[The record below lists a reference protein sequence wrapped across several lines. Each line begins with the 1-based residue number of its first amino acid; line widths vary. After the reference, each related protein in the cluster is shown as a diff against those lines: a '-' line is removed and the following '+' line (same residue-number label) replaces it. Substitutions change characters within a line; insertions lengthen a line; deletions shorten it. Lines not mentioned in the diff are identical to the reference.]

1 MVHPKRPVSPALRHL
16 PSHAPSRQAALVEM
30 LSGAIVEDALPA
42 DLPLPSCRA
51 LAAAHGISKNTVQAA
66 YDKLV
71 ELGLVT
77 VRHKSGY
84 FIAVTGRDGRRPGA
98 VRATVSP
105 LTLPEPRPSLLP
117 RVKHPVAWQDCA
129 FPFVYNQIDPK
140 LFPIAA
146 WRECARLA
154 LGRRDLATL
163 TADDEAGDNPQ
174 LVSQLR
180 KRLLAH
186 RGIASSEDEVMIT
199 LGTQNAL
206 SLAGLLLREVPGCV
220 AVEDP
225 GYPDARNAFTLT
237 GNHIRPVPV
246 DEEGLRVDLIPNHCK
261 LVYVTPSH
269 QFPTSV
275 TLSLARRQAL
285 LEQAERRGFLILED
299 DYEADLEPDATLPTL
314 RSMDRQ
320 GLVIYASSL
329 SKTLSPGIRLGFV
342 VAPPTI
348 IQELRALRHALLRH
362 APAPEQATAALFIG
376 LGYYDA
382 HLRRL
387 TKDRNRRRDAMLKGI
402 ATHLPMFRTHG
413 SRSGSSFWLT
423 GPKTSTARIW
433 QKGFWRRGCSLIRG
447 GYSSWSRPAP
457 APSGSAS
464 PRSNPNASRPDC
476 GSLRTAYDLELWG
489 CKGPEASMR

>member
-1 MVHPKRPVSPALRHL
+1 MTHFKRAVPPALRNL
-16 PSHAPSRQAALVEM
+16 PPHASSRQAALVEM
-30 LSGAIVEDALPA
+30 LSSAIAGDALPA

-51 LAAAHGISKNTVQAA
+51 LGAVHGVSKNTVQAA
-66 YDKLV
+66 YDRLV

-77 VRHKSGY
+77 VRRKSGY
-84 FIAVTGRDGRRPGA
+84 FIAITGRDGRRPGA
-98 VRATVSP
+98 VRSVVSP
-105 LTLPEPRPSLLP
+105 LIVPEPRPSILP
-117 RVKHPVAWQDCA
+117 RVKHPVPWQNCA
-129 FPFVYNQIDPK
+129 FPFIYNQIDPK

-154 LGRRDLATL
+154 LGRRDLSNL

-186 RGIASSEDEVMIT
+186 RGIASAEGEVMIT

-206 SLAGLLLREVPGCV
+206 SLVGLLLREVPGCV

-237 GNHIRPVPV
+237 GNQIRPVPV
-246 DEEGLRVDLIPNHCK
+246 DEEGLRVDRIPAGCK

-285 LEQAERRGFLILED
+285 LEQAEREGFLIIED

-320 GLVIYASSL
+320 GRVIYASSL
-329 SKTLSPGIRLGFV
+329 SKTLSPGLRLGFV
-342 VAPPTI
+342 VAPPDI
-348 IQELRALRHALLRH
+348 IEELRALRHALLRH
-362 APAPEQATAALFIG
+362 APTPEQATAALFIG
-376 LGYYDA
+376 LGHYDA

-387 TKDRNRRRDAMLKGI
+387 SKDRDRRRDAMRAGL
-402 ATHLPMFRTHG
+402 ASYLPMLRAQG

-423 GPKTSTARIW
+423 APEDLDSDALAEELLGKGVLLDPGRIFYMKQTRTSSFRL
-433 QKGFWRRGCSLIRG
+433 GFAAIE
-447 GYSSWSRPAP
+447 
-457 APSGSAS
+457 
-464 PRSNPNASRPDC
+464 PDKIDA
-476 GSLRTAYDLELWG
+476 GLRHIAN
-489 CKGPEASMR
+489 SI